1 MSASLNSGVYER
13 LQEMELID
21 AHVLAEAFSQA
32 EETSTFLGTYLLQ
45 NELISE
51 NTLGYI
57 VGDVF
62 HLPYVNLREVA
73 IDTTAMR
80 RLPRQV
86 ATAQQ
91 ALVFAENADTLHL
104 ACAHI
109 ESEELALFLE
119 RKTGKT
125 VKVFFTFLGPLQQS
139 FALYEE
145 NISEVFTDMLS
156 MYAEEASGENSDPPV
171 IKIVDLIFQHAYA
184 KNASDIHIEPK
195 DDGTTLLRFR
205 VDGIMHDV
213 VELPAF
219 LTPLIVMRIKI
230 MAQLRTDE
238 HQEAQDGKISYEV
251 DSEALDIRVSIVPVL
266 NGEKVVLRL
275 LSERSRKFSLRDLGL
290 SEAGLQKVQA
300 AYTNPHGMILATGPT
315 GSGKT
320 TTLYSVLKELNS
332 RSVNIMT
339 IEDPVEYEIENV
351 NQMQVTHT
359 GDVTF
364 ASGLRSI
371 VRQDPNIILVGEIRD
386 EETADIAINA
396 AMTGHLVLSTL
407 HTNDAVTAFPR
418 LIDMGVEPYLVSST
432 VSVVIAQRLLRK
444 ICTSCRVSRTAQSE
458 ELQMLDLRYAQ
469 LLQGRNMYVG
479 KGCAVC
485 GNSGYRGR
493 VGVFE
498 VLVMNDDLRSA
509 IADKHDAS
517 YLHTLAVKSGMKTM
531 MQDGVEKVGQGITS
545 LEEVI
550 RVLHD

>member
-1 MSASLNSGVYER
+1 M
-13 LQEMELID
+13 
-21 AHVLAEAFSQA
+21 
-32 EETSTFLGTYLLQ
+32 
-45 NELISE
+45 
-51 NTLGYI
+51 
-57 VGDVF
+57 
-62 HLPYVNLREVA
+62 
-73 IDTTAMR
+73 
-80 RLPRQV
+80 
-86 ATAQQ
+86 
-91 ALVFAENADTLHL
+91 AL
-104 ACAHI
+104 
-109 ESEELALFLE
+109 
-119 RKTGKT
+119 
-125 VKVFFTFLGPLQQS
+125 
-139 FALYEE
+139 
-145 NISEVFTDMLS
+145 
-156 MYAEEASGENSDPPV
+156 
-171 IKIVDLIFQHAYA
+171 
-184 KNASDIHIEPK
+184 
-195 DDGTTLLRFR
+195 
-205 VDGIMHDV
+205 
-213 VELPAF
+213 
-219 LTPLIVMRIKI
+219 
-230 MAQLRTDE
+230 LRTDE

-251 DSEALDIRVSIVPVL
+251 DAETLDIRVSIVPVV

-290 SEAGLQKVQA
+290 SEAGLKKVQA
-300 AYTNPHGMILATGPT
+300 AYKNPHGMILATGPT

-432 VSVVIAQRLLRK
+432 VNVVIAQRLLRK
-444 ICTSCRVSRTAQSE
+444 ICTSCRVSRTVQTE
-458 ELQMLDLRYAQ
+458 ELKVLDPRYTP
-469 LLQGRNMYVG
+469 LLQGRTMYVG
-479 KGCAVC
+479 KGCPVC
-485 GNSGYRGR
+485 GHSGYRGR

-498 VLVMNDDLRSA
+498 VLVMNDDLRAA

-531 MQDGVEKVGQGITS
+531 MQDGVEKVAQGITS